1 VSEARACGA
10 LWRERQSCCCVELHV
25 EFTGTVSVAQ
35 QSSVG
40 AQAGNPPSET
50 PHWVRPETSS
60 QSQRLEAPISSDVQ
74 EQCTILYYIGCCGVA
89 RALPKLHRLDSFAPN
104 AQALCAS
111 SSGEGSCCTWLAYDG
126 ADFLEHARASIFF
139 PSRAG
144 GRLGGRSQKKAAFMR
159 SWNGTMSHRLTAF
172 RNRLSPPV
180 GTLPRFR
187 HSQTARL
194 ATGIASRRNRR
205 WYDWIFLFL
214 WALPIPVTMIRPA
227 RTLLFKFV
235 LEFDRGSIRGT
246 PHCNA
251 IGGALHA
258 AVPSRMLAVAALAA
272 RRAQRW

>member
-1 VSEARACGA
+1 VLLCICDPRDWDPRVWVSVLVRVCACVSEARACGA

-139 PSRAG
+139 PSGAG
-144 GRLGGRSQKKAAFMR
+144 GRMWGRSQKKAVFVEWHYV
-159 SWNGTMSHRLTAF
+159 SPPHRLTAF

-187 HSQTARL
+187 HSADRQTRHGHCVPPEPPL
-194 ATGIASRRNRR
+194 VQL
-205 WYDWIFLFL
+205 DFLFFFGRCRS
-214 WALPIPVTMIRPA
+214 P
-227 RTLLFKFV
+227 
-235 LEFDRGSIRGT
+235 
-246 PHCNA
+246 
-251 IGGALHA
+251 
-258 AVPSRMLAVAALAA
+258 
-272 RRAQRW
+272 